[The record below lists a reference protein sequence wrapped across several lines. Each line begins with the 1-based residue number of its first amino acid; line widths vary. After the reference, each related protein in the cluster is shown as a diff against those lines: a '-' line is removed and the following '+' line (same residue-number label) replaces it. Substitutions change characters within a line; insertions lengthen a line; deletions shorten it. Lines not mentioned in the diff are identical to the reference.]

1 MQNIKKVLVNHRDFF
16 FIFLGCFGL
25 KAAYA
30 NGKKIVVPLD
40 FFLYRSYQ
48 FYLQANTGFEHRTSE
63 YWGDHATTI
72 SAGKL
77 SEWNSYFCF
86 SVIAL
91 EYNTIVQNKERKKW
105 CYLITC
111 TMVGFTRYCPKINNL
126 WVIAASD
133 LHPHYGNVYLSTL
146 DNTKRWT
153 MLAPHYRNGNC
164 RSLGA

>member
-1 MQNIKKVLVNHRDFF
+1 MQNIKKVLVNHRDFFF

-91 EYNTIVQNKERKKW
+91 EYNTIVQNKERKNGAT
-105 CYLITC
+105 LSHA
-111 TMVGFTRYCPKINNL
+111 L
-126 WVIAASD
+126 WSD
-133 LHPHYGNVYLSTL
+133 LPYIVQKLTITWRKVI
-146 DNTKRWT
+146 NTSQS
-153 MLAPHYRNGNC
+153 C
-164 RSLGA
+164 